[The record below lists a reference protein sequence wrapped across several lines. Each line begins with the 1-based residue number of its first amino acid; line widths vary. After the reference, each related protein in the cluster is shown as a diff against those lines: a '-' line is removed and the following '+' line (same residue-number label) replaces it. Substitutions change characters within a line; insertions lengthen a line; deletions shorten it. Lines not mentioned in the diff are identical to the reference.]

1 MVLLVKYIY
10 QSQANKVQR
19 LSRHWS
25 QAISVNAPE
34 VVHDPRATPLEVP
47 LSTAPEHDHDP
58 RATPLEVPL
67 STAPEHDH
75 EPRDYPPEIA
85 PGEFLEAIEGAS
97 SLGPSNENGTANKP
111 KRNIGWKWIIF
122 VGFLVS
128 AVGIGGGTGGSVAYK
143 KQCVSLECDT
153 YEGRYLTLPFFY

>member
-1 MVLLVKYIY
+1 MVILIKYIY
-10 QSQANKVQR
+10 RSQANKVQR

-47 LSTAPEHDHDP
+47 LSTAPEHDH
-58 RATPLEVPL
+58 
-67 STAPEHDH
+67 

-97 SLGPSNENGTANKP
+97 NLGPSNENGTAKKP